1 MLKIYIIATEPSG
14 DAIGSSLISSLIKL
28 SLKNKIK
35 FYGIGGPKMIR
46 MGLKRSLF
54 PIEELSIFGLFE
66 PHVSILEPA

>member
-28 SLKNKIK
+28 SSKNKIK

-46 MGLKRSLF
+46 MG
-54 PIEELSIFGLFE
+54 
-66 PHVSILEPA
+66 